1 MEALGINAGHL
12 ISQIANLAILLVLLR
27 IVLYRPV
34 LNMLDQRAAKIRQGL
49 EDAEAASQQA
59 AQAQAEYDQRIQQ
72 AQEEA
77 QAILS
82 QAREEAGSLREQAL
96 ADAQREAQELLER
109 TRQSLQMERSKAL
122 HAERAH
128 LADLVIAAASK
139 VIGQS
144 LDQQAH
150 RRLVEQFL
158 AESTASE

>member
-12 ISQIANLAILLVLLR
+12 LSQIANLIILLLLLR
-27 IVLYRPV
+27 IVLYKPV
-34 LNMLDQRAAKIRQGL
+34 LNMLDQRAARIRQGL

-59 AQAQAEYDQRIQQ
+59 AQAQAEYDKRIQQ
-72 AQEEA
+72 ALSEA

-82 QAREEAGSLREQAL
+82 QAKEDAEHVRKQAL
-96 ADAQREAQELLER
+96 AKAQREARELLDKN
-109 TRQSLQMERSKAL
+109 RQSLEMERRKAL
-122 HAERAH
+122 RAERAQ

-150 RRLVEQFL
+150 HRLVEQFL
-158 AESTASE
+158 AESTAPE

>member
-12 ISQIANLAILLVLLR
+12 LSQIANLIILLLLLR
-27 IVLYRPV
+27 IVLYKPV
-34 LNMLDQRAAKIRQGL
+34 LNMLDQRAARIRQGL

-59 AQAQAEYDQRIQQ
+59 AQAQAEYDKRIQQ
-72 AQEEA
+72 ALSEA

-82 QAREEAGSLREQAL
+82 QAKEDAEHVREQAL
-96 ADAQREAQELLER
+96 AKAQREARELLDKN
-109 TRQSLQMERSKAL
+109 RQSLEMERRKAL
-122 HAERAH
+122 RAERAQ

-150 RRLVEQFL
+150 HRLVEQFL
-158 AESTASE
+158 AESTAPE

>member
-12 ISQIANLAILLVLLR
+12 LSQIANLIILLVGLR
-27 IVLYRPV
+27 AFLYKPV

-59 AQAQAEYDQRIQQ
+59 AQAQEEYEKRIQQ
-72 AQEEA
+72 AQSEA

-82 QAREEAGSLREQAL
+82 QAKEEAGHLREQAV
-96 ADAQREAQELLER
+96 AEAQREAQELLER
-109 TRQSLQMERSKAL
+109 NRQSLEMERRKAL
-122 HAERAH
+122 RAERAQ

-158 AESTASE
+158 AESAASE